1 MVLTMKGNKKDLAAL
16 NTSVDALLA
25 DLKVPGAPGDL
36 QERLTALSSKMTAR
50 SKECKALDSKSHLD
64 RGNEYPK
71 KILDIRNRIANDIH
85 EFTFYGST
93 SIEMLIKDMGQTV
106 RSIDGKVDQVLANQD
121 ISEGVANMQHINVA
135 GQVSPRNDLMQ
146 GCETPMMQVRVR

>member
-1 MVLTMKGNKKDLAAL
+1 KDLAAL

-64 RGNEYPK
+64 RGNEYSK

-93 SIEMLIKDMGQTV
+93 SIEMLIKDMGQTGIGSSLFLNNGAV
-106 RSIDGKVDQVLANQD
+106 NHIYNQFGVLMGKLTKCLQTKTSLKVLQICSISMLLVKLALGM
-121 ISEGVANMQHINVA
+121 I
-135 GQVSPRNDLMQ
+135 
-146 GCETPMMQVRVR
+146 